1 METCLDIGS
10 QALDCNG
17 SGKNTFC
24 KIGRQQTAKT
34 VEVDAMLREAPDA
47 LEHVR
52 GAWDGVASQLG
63 ARTAAAYG
71 TGKNKRKRESCAGL
85 KRVLSKRCGDGTCHA
100 DASKGVQLIADPESR
115 LCVGCGTEGP
125 NRQSKQPIE
134 GYEFRGQA
142 LKKRG
147 GGR

>member
-1 METCLDIGS
+1 MRCATH
-10 QALDCNG
+10 ALD
-17 SGKNTFC
+17 
-24 KIGRQQTAKT
+24 
-34 VEVDAMLREAPDA
+34 
-47 LEHVR
+47 
-52 GAWDGVASQLG
+52 
-63 ARTAAAYG
+63 G